1 MKHGPWEELFRG
13 GTGCLGEPV
22 DLSLPNLLTDLDEAG
37 FSGVVRNKTQVKRAY
52 PSAEGNREIV
62 SRTCWEMT
70 RYSLF
75 SVLYPWLGLLAVGCE
90 RGLANSLL
98 DGWELDQMKC
108 SWARWLTLPH
118 SFTITQL
125 AFFSPSKV
133 FFHILSVIFFPFQQ
147 RRLPLSW
154 FHPETGREF
163 NNAAW
168 QGIKGP
174 FSQGEQEKV
183 IMVWGT
189 GKQICPM

>member
-1 MKHGPWEELFRG
+1 MKHRPWELFHGR
-13 GTGCLGEPV
+13 TGCLGEPV
-22 DLSLPNLLTDLDEAG
+22 DLSLPSLLTDLDESG
-37 FSGVVRNKTQVKRAY
+37 FSGVIRNKTQVKRAY

-125 AFFSPSKV
+125 AFFPRVRFSSTFFLWFFSPFSKGACLCRDFTPKRAGNSITQPGRVSKV
-133 FFHILSVIFFPFQQ
+133 HFL
-147 RRLPLSW
+147 
-154 FHPETGREF
+154 
-163 NNAAW
+163 
-168 QGIKGP
+168 KGNR
-174 FSQGEQEKV
+174 KR
-183 IMVWGT
+183 
-189 GKQICPM
+189 